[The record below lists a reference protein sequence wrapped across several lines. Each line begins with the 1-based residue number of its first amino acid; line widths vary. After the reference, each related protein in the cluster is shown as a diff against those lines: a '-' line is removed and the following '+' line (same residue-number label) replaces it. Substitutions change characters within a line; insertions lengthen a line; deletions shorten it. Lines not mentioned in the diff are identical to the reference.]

1 MNKYLIVV
9 DMQND
14 FVTGSLGTDEAKS
27 IVSNVVEK
35 VKNFKGKVIFT
46 QDTHEKNY
54 LNTQE
59 GKILPI
65 EHCINKTSGWD
76 IIDPLKEIIDNKEY
90 SVYTKGSFG
99 SIELAEYIKNKYNSN
114 EIDSVELIGLCTD
127 ICVISNALIIKA
139 LSPEI
144 PIYLDSSCCAGVTP
158 DKHEAA
164 LKTMESCQIIV
175 K

>member
-1 MNKYLIVV
+1 MNKCLIVV

-27 IVSNVVEK
+27 IVPNVVEK

-59 GKILPI
+59 GKILPV
-65 EHCINKTSGWD
+65 EHCINKTNGWD

-99 SIELAEYIKNKYNSN
+99 SIELAEYIKDKYNSN